1 MVKFKDLILNAY
13 FGFDIAKDK
22 EGNPILELVD
32 HEGAYLGGI
41 DSYRFPIDLEHVM
54 EAAISAIDRLDIFWE
69 DTIIESVLES
79 VDEDNREKLE
89 ELTLYLPN
97 MLAYIEENKV
107 KVDADDLDML
117 KAICNPYSV
126 DIEEVHKEILKSFPL
141 SRDEVRN
148 YLLKQG
154 AFISYDENGERYVK
168 EENMDRLFNTERR
181 FQLAYAIR
189 ESIALVEYEHWQTL
203 ETKLF
208 GEKSEELPYYVS
220 SLINDILWTEL
231 KETPIGLV
239 GNKETEE
246 KKNEQHQ
253 D

>member
-1 MVKFKDLILNAY
+1 MVKLSDLIANVD
-13 FGFDIAKDK
+13 FEFDIAKDK
-22 EGNPILELVD
+22 EGNPILDLVD
-32 HEGAYLGGI
+32 RQRAYLGGVGT
-41 DSYRFPIDLEHVM
+41 YRFPIDLEHVM
-54 EAAISAIDRLDIFWE
+54 EAVIGAIDRLDIFWE

-79 VDEDNREKLE
+79 ADEDNREKLE
-89 ELTLYLPN
+89 ELTLYLPD

-126 DIEEVHKEILKSFPL
+126 DIEEVHKEILRSFPL

-154 AFISYDENGERYVK
+154 AFISYNEKGEQYVK
-168 EENMDRLFNTERR
+168 EENIDNLLNTERR

-189 ESIALVEYEHWQTL
+189 ESIALVEYEHWQAL

-208 GEKSEELPYYVS
+208 GEKSEELPYYVA

-246 KKNEQHQ
+246 NKNEQHQ

>member
-32 HEGAYLGGI
+32 YEGAYLGGI

-54 EAAISAIDRLDIFWE
+54 EAAISAIDRLDVFWE

-79 VDEDNREKLE
+79 ADEDNREKLE

-141 SRDEVRN
+141 SRDELRN

-154 AFISYDENGERYVK
+154 VFTSYNEKGEQYVK
-168 EENMDRLFNTERR
+168 EENIDNLLNTERR

-189 ESIALVEYEHWQTL
+189 ESIALVEYEHWQAL

-208 GEKSEELPYYVS
+208 GEKSEELPYYVAY
-220 SLINDILWTEL
+220 LINGILWTEL
-231 KETPIGLV
+231 KETPI
-239 GNKETEE
+239 
-246 KKNEQHQ
+246 
-253 D
+253 